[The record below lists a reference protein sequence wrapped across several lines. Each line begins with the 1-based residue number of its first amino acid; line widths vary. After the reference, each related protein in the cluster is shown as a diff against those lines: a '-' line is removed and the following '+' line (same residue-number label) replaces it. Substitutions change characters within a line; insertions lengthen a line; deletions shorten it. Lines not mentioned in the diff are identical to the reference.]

1 MVAECRVPSSSGT
14 TSDTVLAERTTVDNG
29 STASKVWWC
38 SAMKAA
44 KYQNTQLELD
54 CLWNV
59 IFSSVDLCYISNY
72 INWMSFTV

>member
-1 MVAECRVPSSSGT
+1 
-14 TSDTVLAERTTVDNG
+14 
-29 STASKVWWC
+29 
-38 SAMKAA
+38 MKAA

-72 INWMSFTV
+72 INWMSFTVLIHLCFVDIDTNDRCYYTRY